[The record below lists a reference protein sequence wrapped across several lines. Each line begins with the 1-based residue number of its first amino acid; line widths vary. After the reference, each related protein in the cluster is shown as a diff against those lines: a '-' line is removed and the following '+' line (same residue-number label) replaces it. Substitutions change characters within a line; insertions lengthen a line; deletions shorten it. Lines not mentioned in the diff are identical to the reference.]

1 MRGPRERRLAAGRL
15 AIPARPALAPR
26 GAPKLRGALAC
37 ETVARER
44 FDGDAA
50 RRAVVA
56 PPARFAVAPAAAP
69 PLCGVTAFEELFGLV
84 AARADGRD
92 ADEEGRAEEDCAVAE
107 EDDRTVPFGRETR
120 FEGMTMRRSA
130 RARARRSSLLGRSS
144 EGLRVAMGA
153 RTFRSGLLAVSQLGG
168 QGARRRHG
176 VVDSDAKRQD
186 EPRVD
191 EPDAPGTRATRRC
204 RTSPNRG

>member
-1 MRGPRERRLAAGRL
+1 M
-15 AIPARPALAPR
+15 
-26 GAPKLRGALAC
+26 RGALAC

-56 PPARFAVAPAAAP
+56 PAAAP
-69 PLCGVTAFEELFGLV
+69 PLRGVTAFEVLFGLA

-130 RARARRSSLLGRSS
+130 RALRTALLAARTLVGGAYASPWALELSEAASLRCLSSAARAR
-144 EGLRVAMGA
+144 AA
-153 RTFRSGLLAVSQLGG
+153 
-168 QGARRRHG
+168 
-176 VVDSDAKRQD
+176 
-186 EPRVD
+186 
-191 EPDAPGTRATRRC
+191 ATV
-204 RTSPNRG
+204 

>member
-1 MRGPRERRLAAGRL
+1 M
-15 AIPARPALAPR
+15 
-26 GAPKLRGALAC
+26 AC

-56 PPARFAVAPAAAP
+56 PPPRFSVAPAAAP
-69 PLCGVTAFEELFGLV
+69 PLRGVTAFEELFGLV

-92 ADEEGRAEEDCAVAE
+92 ADEESRAEEDCAVAE
-107 EDDRTVPFGRETR
+107 EDDRTVPFGCETR

-130 RARARRSSLLGRSS
+130 LARARRSSLLGRSS

-153 RTFRSGLLAVSQLGG
+153 RTFRSGLLAASQLGG
-168 QGARRRHG
+168 QGARRSSPVWAG
-176 VVDSDAKRQD
+176 A
-186 EPRVD
+186 
-191 EPDAPGTRATRRC
+191 
-204 RTSPNRG
+204 TSPGCPGSTARPSPGASGSSTWGSSCLLASLSTTPWRRRAPWPPS

>member
-1 MRGPRERRLAAGRL
+1 M
-15 AIPARPALAPR
+15 
-26 GAPKLRGALAC
+26 RGALAC

-130 RARARRSSLLGRSS
+130 RAAH
-144 EGLRVAMGA
+144 GA
-153 RTFRSGLLAVSQLGG
+153 PRCSD
-168 QGARRRHG
+168 ARRRAYA
-176 VVDSDAKRQD
+176 SPWALELSEAASLRCLSS
-186 EPRVD
+186 
-191 EPDAPGTRATRRC
+191 AARARAAATV
-204 RTSPNRG
+204 

>member
-1 MRGPRERRLAAGRL
+1 MREPLTAPSMAQAPPTSAKSASTAARAMRGPRERRLAAGRL

-69 PLCGVTAFEELFGLV
+69 PLCGVTAFEELFGLA
-84 AARADGRD
+84 AARAEGRD

-130 RARARRSSLLGRSS
+130 RARARRL
-144 EGLRVAMGA
+144 AA
-153 RTFRSGLLAVSQLGG
+153 RTLVGG
-168 QGARRRHG
+168 PTRRHG
-176 VVDSDAKRQD
+176 RSNFPKRPPCGVSARRPGRAPP
-186 EPRVD
+186 PRCS
-191 EPDAPGTRATRRC
+191 R
-204 RTSPNRG
+204 